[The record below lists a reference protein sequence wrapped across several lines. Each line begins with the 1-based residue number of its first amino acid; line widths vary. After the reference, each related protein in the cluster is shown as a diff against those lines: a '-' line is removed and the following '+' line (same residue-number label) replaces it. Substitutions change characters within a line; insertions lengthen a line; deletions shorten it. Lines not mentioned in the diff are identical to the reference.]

1 MGLMRHHAIVVT
13 SWQTETI
20 HEVHELAVATFG
32 RLVTPI
38 VESYTN
44 GYLTFFVGPDGS
56 KEGWDTSDAYDRKRE
71 EFMDHLKTR
80 AVNAAEVQ
88 YFSETGVTWV
98 REEHEPRPEDEAR

>member
-1 MGLMRHHAIVVT
+1 MGLMKHHAIVVT
-13 SWQTETI
+13 GWDQGTI
-20 HEVHELAVATFG
+20 DEVRDLAVNMFG
-32 RLVTPI
+32 KLVTPI
-38 VESYTN
+38 IPSETN

-56 KEGWDTSDAYDRKRE
+56 KEGWDRSNLYDRKRE

-88 YFSETGVTWV
+88 YFSETGVTWI